1 MKIGLDFD
9 NKTITL
15 ETAENME
22 KFFKAIK
29 KLLPNGE
36 WKKYKLITNTTIN
49 YSYPIYY
56 NYDWCNYDNWRI
68 TYYDINSSGT
78 CDISNGNNTLTTSEF
93 GQTDANVC
101 YSTNTVKIPNQM
113 IVEIQ

>member
-15 ETAENME
+15 ESVENMG
-22 KFFKAIK
+22 KFFKAVK
-29 KLLPNGE
+29 KLLPKGE
-36 WKKYKLITNTTIN
+36 WKKYKLQTNTTIN

-56 NYDWCNYDNWRI
+56 TYDWCNYDNWRI
-68 TYYDINSSGT
+68 TYDVNSSGDY
-78 CDISNGNNTLTTSEF
+78 DISSGDNTLTTNVDD
-93 GQTDANVC
+93 QTNVIEN